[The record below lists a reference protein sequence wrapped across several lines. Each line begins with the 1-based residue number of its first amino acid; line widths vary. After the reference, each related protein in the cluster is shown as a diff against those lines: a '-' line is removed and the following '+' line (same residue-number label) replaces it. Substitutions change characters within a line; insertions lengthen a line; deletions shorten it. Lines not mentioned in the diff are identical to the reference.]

1 MGEGKGEEMTQTL
14 YASMNKTKNKK
25 SFKNKKKK
33 DKLAYSYNYSTWEVE
48 AGRLSSRI
56 ACIAYKV

>member
-33 DKLAYSYNYSTWEVE
+33 TSWHILIIIAL
-48 AGRLSSRI
+48 GR
-56 ACIAYKV
+56 